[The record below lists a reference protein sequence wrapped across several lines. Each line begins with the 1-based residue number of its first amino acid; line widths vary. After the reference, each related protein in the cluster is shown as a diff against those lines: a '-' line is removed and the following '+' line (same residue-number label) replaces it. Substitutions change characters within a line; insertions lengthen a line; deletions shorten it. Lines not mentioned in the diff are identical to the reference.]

1 LANDAAG
8 VEERGMTAAA
18 RAGAAGPSR
27 ILIACMPKSGSTF
40 LSDLISALP
49 DFKRAKFSPTP
60 AGGRQHELDEACL
73 DNAGSGNFVG
83 QVHVLNSDWTAKMC
97 KDHRLKPVVL
107 VRSLPDAIVSMR
119 DHVRR
124 EGGVGPIFQA
134 DPHRGVLDDAA
145 LEEMIVRFQ
154 APWYVNFYM
163 SWRNAPGTLMISYEE
178 LTADP
183 RRILREIVDFAGA
196 AVDDRAIARAVAE
209 VQERRESRFNVGV
222 VGRGAKLQPDI
233 LRELVALFDFYP
245 EAAEDPYVRGVRA
258 QAAAALEGRSAPPLG
273 RVAIRPPELAPA
285 AAVRPRRLSQA
296 LAFARRHGY
305 QITLI
310 AFGILYWLWPND
322 LIPDD
327 EPLGRIDDASFLIIL
342 SFLAGRVSKRT
353 PALRDLPKYLWR
365 FAGRRL
371 RFTA

>member
-1 LANDAAG
+1 
-8 VEERGMTAAA
+8 MTAAA

-134 DPHRGVLDDAA
+134 DPHRRVLDDAA

-183 RRILREIVDFAGA
+183 QRILREIVDFAGA

-209 VQERRESRFNVGV
+209 VQERRESRFNVG
-222 VGRGAKLQPDI
+222 GRSHRAD
-233 LRELVALFDFYP
+233 
-245 EAAEDPYVRGVRA
+245 RGMARRRPRSR
-258 QAAAALEGRSAPPLG
+258 AAAPRPSAASQSAPPNW
-273 RVAIRPPELAPA
+273 RRPPPCARGGCL
-285 AAVRPRRLSQA
+285 RRWRL
-296 LAFARRHGY
+296 
-305 QITLI
+305 
-310 AFGILYWLWPND
+310 
-322 LIPDD
+322 
-327 EPLGRIDDASFLIIL
+327 LGA
-342 SFLAGRVSKRT
+342 
-353 PALRDLPKYLWR
+353 
-365 FAGRRL
+365 
-371 RFTA
+371 TATRSP